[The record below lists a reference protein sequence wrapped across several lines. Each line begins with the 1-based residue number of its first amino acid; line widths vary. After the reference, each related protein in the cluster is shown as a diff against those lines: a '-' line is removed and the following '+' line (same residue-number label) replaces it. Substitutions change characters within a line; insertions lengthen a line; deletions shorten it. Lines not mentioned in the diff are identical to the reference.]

1 MKLNYAIFRSNP
13 INTIRDL
20 ANIGAHNKREKSS
33 YKSNPNIDINKS
45 NDNIE
50 IKPLT
55 EKYVKGFYNL
65 VEPYQKEHNERM
77 KTMRKDR
84 VKIFR
89 EMIDK
94 SKSVVA
100 DELIF
105 TATHKFF
112 NNMNREEI
120 IKWANICMDFV
131 YNDLGYTKEQVLHA
145 TVHMD
150 EKTPHIHCVVVPL
163 IKKYDK
169 RTNTNRYTISKKQ
182 YIKDNDHLSS
192 LQDKYYERLKSAG
205 YDLERGIRN
214 GGNVNIPIK
223 EYKKITKKLER
234 EVNIYNNRLNKVL
247 DDFNNNIKTSK
258 NILFDNNH
266 ILLNK
271 ETLNNM
277 NNVIEEVEE
286 IMKVQPKLDVVFNEV
301 NSFTK
306 NYNMLNRQN
315 KEYEKE
321 IEALEYKNSKIL
333 EENITLKQRL
343 NRLFNVIKK
352 VFKKLL
358 LRGND
363 YTKDITCESVKD
375 LYDDKEFDKKDIID
389 ISRGTLKQDELFDY
403 ADIPDY
409 YKSNRIRDLQYSK
422 IEDKK
427 ETDRFEL

>member
-1 MKLNYAIFRSNP
+1 MKLNYPIFRRNP

-20 ANIGAHNKREKSS
+20 SNIGAHNKREKSS

-45 NDNIE
+45 SNNIE

-65 VEPYQKEHNERM
+65 VEPYQKEHNERT

-84 VKIFR
+84 VKTFR

-105 TATHKFF
+105 TATHKFC

-120 IKWANICMDFV
+120 IKWADICMDFV
-131 YNDLGYTKEQVLHA
+131 YKDLGYTKEQVLHA

-182 YIKDNDHLSS
+182 YIKDNNHLSS

-205 YDLERGIRN
+205 YDLERGVRN
-214 GGNVNIPIK
+214 GDNVNIPIK

-258 NILFDNNH
+258 NIPFDNNH
-266 ILLNK
+266 IIINK

-301 NSFTK
+301 NTFTK
-306 NYNMLNRQN
+306 NYNTLNKQN
-315 KEYEKE
+315 KEYKRE
-321 IEALEYKNSKIL
+321 IEVLQDKNTKLL

-343 NRLFNVIKK
+343 NRYFNKVKNLFR
-352 VFKKLL
+352 KLL
-358 LRGND
+358 LRGNN
-363 YTKDITCESVKD
+363 YTKDITSESVKN
-375 LYDDKEFDKKDIID
+375 LYDDKEFDKEDIID

-403 ADIPDY
+403 AGIPDY

-422 IEDKK
+422 IEEVK
-427 ETDRFEL
+427 EIDQLEL

>member
-1 MKLNYAIFRSNP
+1 
-13 INTIRDL
+13 
-20 ANIGAHNKREKSS
+20 
-33 YKSNPNIDINKS
+33 
-45 NDNIE
+45 
-50 IKPLT
+50 
-55 EKYVKGFYNL
+55 
-65 VEPYQKEHNERM
+65 M

-84 VKIFR
+84 VKRFR

-169 RTNTNRYTISKKQ
+169 RTNTKRYTISKKQ
-182 YIKDNDHLSS
+182 YIKDNNYLSS
-192 LQDKYYERLKSAG
+192 LQDKYHERLKSAG
-205 YDLERGIRN
+205 YDLERGVRN
-214 GGNVNIPIK
+214 GDNVNIPIK

-247 DDFNNNIKTSK
+247 DDFNNIKTSK
-258 NILFDNNH
+258 NIPFDNNH
-266 ILLNK
+266 IIVNK

-286 IMKVQPKLDVVFNEV
+286 IMKVQPKLDFVFNEV
-301 NSFTK
+301 NTFTK

-352 VFKKLL
+352 LFKKLL

-363 YTKDITCESVKD
+363 YTKNITCESVKD
-375 LYDDKEFDKKDIID
+375 LYDDKEFEKEDIID
-389 ISRGTLKQDELFDY
+389 ISRGNLKQDELLDY
-403 ADIPDY
+403 AGIPDY
-409 YKSNRIRDLQYSK
+409 YKNSRLKDLQYTK
-422 IEDKK
+422 PKEDN
-427 ETDRFEL
+427 DREIM